1 MRYAFNAS
9 LISEWIDI
17 STSFV
22 IENQIYKE
30 LWVGKTSNLAIS

>member
-9 LISEWIDI
+9 LILEWIDI

-30 LWVGKTSNLAIS
+30 YGLERQVT